1 MSIDVKSQAFKI
13 KQMKRNIENFL
24 NNISEATMQDSLKKL
39 QANRAENDIEVIP
52 VDVLNS
58 GDDDIISSLRQ
69 NNIFNIGDLKR
80 YDAKSL
86 GVVLNNFTSEAV
98 EKVIQDKDILMRDIT
113 VNTFPKIDP
122 DRLNKDSLILLK
134 HWYFNTTYQRDV
146 ETLESLTVTSE
157 AEALLNKMKKKRGKL
172 LSLFQS
178 SSEKEQINK
187 AFTEFEQIEPELNE
201 IKKLVDKLLPEYE
214 DDKYARDAFINDSA
228 AFYAYIESRTGV
240 APTTHSG
247 DLPAILVEEIQN
259 MELDVSGLTGGTLRP
274 YQLFGTKYAVYNK
287 RTLIGDEMG
296 LGKTIQAL
304 GVITH
309 LFTEQKTR
317 AFVICPKSVM
327 ANWAH
332 EIEKWTGIPVKI
344 FHGAKRDEAYK
355 EWLETP
361 SILITNPEHTKNLDI
376 DALDY
381 VDCLIIDEAHLIKN
395 PKTQRTQ
402 NAIAIAAKSEY
413 VMMMT
418 GTPIENNVNEMK
430 HLIGILQPH
439 IVEEMERHP
448 RMNEPEAFKTLVSPA
463 YLRRKRIDV
472 LKELPEID
480 FIEKFSEMS
489 GKERDYYNEGV
500 REGLSGLMKM
510 RRAAFTGNSIDDSE
524 KLANIMEICT
534 EAKENGHKVL
544 IFSFFKDNL
553 NLIHETLGA
562 QSAGIISGDVGM
574 DERQGMIDEFTA
586 REAGATLIGQI
597 DAAGVGLNIQAAN
610 IVILCEPQWK
620 PSTELQAIGRA
631 YRMGQTRNVIVYRL
645 LSEKSIDE
653 AITQVRDEKLKSFN
667 LYAND
672 SSVADVFKAQE
683 VEINE
688 AEIQKE
694 AFEIER
700 KRLEEAKV

>member
-1 MSIDVKSQAFKI
+1 MDVKTQTFKT

-24 NNISEATMQDSLKKL
+24 KNISEGNMKDSLKKL
-39 QANRAENDIEVIP
+39 QAKRAENDIEVIP
-52 VDVLNS
+52 VDVLNK
-58 GDDDIISSLRQ
+58 GDDELVSNLRQ
-69 NNIFNIGDLKR
+69 HNIFNIGDLKR
-80 YDAKSL
+80 FDAQSL
-86 GVVLNNFTSEAV
+86 GVVLNNIAPETV
-98 EKVIQDKDILMRDIT
+98 EKLIKDKDILMRDIT
-113 VNTFPKIDP
+113 INTFPKIDP
-122 DRLNKDSLILLK
+122 DNLSKDSLVLLK
-134 HWYFNTTYQRDV
+134 HWYFNTTYKRDV
-146 ETLESLTVTSE
+146 EILESETVTDQ
-157 AEALLNKMKKKRGKL
+157 AEALLGEMKKKRGVF

-178 SSEKEQINK
+178 SSQKEQIND
-187 AFTEFEQIEPELNE
+187 AFSKFEQIEPELNE
-201 IKKLVDKLLPEYE
+201 IHEIVDKLLLEFQDE
-214 DDKYARDAFINDSA
+214 KYVRDAFINDSA
-228 AFYAYIESRTGV
+228 AFYAFIESRTGV
-240 APTTHSG
+240 APTVHSG
-247 DLPAILVEEIQN
+247 DLPAILVEEITD

-274 YQLFGTKYAVYNK
+274 YQLFGTKFAVYNK

-309 LFTEQKTR
+309 LFTAQKTR

-332 EIEKWTGIPVKI
+332 EIEKWTEIPVKI
-344 FHGAKRDEAYK
+344 FHGSKRDEAYK

-376 DALDY
+376 DTLDY

-402 NAIAIAAKSEY
+402 NAMAIAAKSEY

-439 IVEEMERHP
+439 IIEEMERNP

-463 YLRRKRIDV
+463 YLRRKRFDV

-489 GKERDYYNEGV
+489 EKERSYYNDGV

-510 RRAAFTGNSIDDSE
+510 RRAAFTGNNINDSE
-524 KLANIMEICT
+524 KLANIVEICT

-553 NLIHETLGA
+553 NLIHETLGP

-574 DERQGMIDEFTA
+574 DERQGMIDAFTT

-653 AITQVRDEKLKSFN
+653 AITEVRDEKLKSFN

-688 AEIQKE
+688 AEVQKE
-694 AFEIER
+694 AFEIEK
-700 KRLEEAKV
+700 KRLEEQPA

>member
-1 MSIDVKSQAFKI
+1 MSIDVRSEAFKI
-13 KQMKRNIENFL
+13 KQMQRNIENFL
-24 NNISEATMQDSLKKL
+24 KNISEEVMQDSLKRL
-39 QANRAENDIEVIP
+39 QAKRAENDIEVIP

-58 GDDDIISSLRQ
+58 GDDDIISSLRR

-86 GVVLNNFTSEAV
+86 GVVLNQFTQEEV
-98 EKVIQDKDILMRDIT
+98 EKVIQDKDILMRDIM

-122 DRLNKDSLILLK
+122 DHLNKDSLILLK
-134 HWYFNTTYQRDV
+134 YWYFNTTYQRDV

-157 AEALLNKMKKKRGKL
+157 AEALLDKMKKKRGKL

-178 SSEKEQINK
+178 SSEKEEINA
-187 AFTEFEQIEPELNE
+187 AFTEFEQIEPELND

-214 DDKYARDAFINDSA
+214 HDKYAREAFINDSA
-228 AFYAYIESRTGV
+228 AFYAYIESRTGI
-240 APTTHSG
+240 APATHSG

-259 MELDVSGLTGGTLRP
+259 MTLDVSGLTGGTLRP

-309 LFTEQKTR
+309 LFTENKTR
-317 AFVICPKSVM
+317 ACVICPKSVM

-355 EWLETP
+355 KWLETP
-361 SILITNPEHTKNLDI
+361 SILITNSEHTKNLDI

-402 NAIAIAAKSEY
+402 NAMAIAAKSEY

-430 HLIGILQPH
+430 HLLGILQPH
-439 IVEEMERHP
+439 IVEEMERNP
-448 RMNEPEAFKTLVSPA
+448 RMNEPETFKTLVSPA
-463 YLRRKRIDV
+463 YLRRKRLDV

-489 GKERDYYNEGV
+489 DKERDYYNEGV
-500 REGLSGLMKM
+500 RE
-510 RRAAFTGNSIDDSE
+510 
-524 KLANIMEICT
+524 
-534 EAKENGHKVL
+534 V
-544 IFSFFKDNL
+544 
-553 NLIHETLGA
+553 
-562 QSAGIISGDVGM
+562 V
-574 DERQGMIDEFTA
+574 
-586 REAGATLIGQI
+586 
-597 DAAGVGLNIQAAN
+597 
-610 IVILCEPQWK
+610 
-620 PSTELQAIGRA
+620 
-631 YRMGQTRNVIVYRL
+631 
-645 LSEKSIDE
+645 
-653 AITQVRDEKLKSFN
+653 
-667 LYAND
+667 
-672 SSVADVFKAQE
+672 
-683 VEINE
+683 
-688 AEIQKE
+688 
-694 AFEIER
+694 
-700 KRLEEAKV
+700 